1 MVAELGNMFMVLPYL
16 LFTIAGMLVI
26 FYVLRERK
34 GPSIP
39 NLTARRKHP
48 LRHLQVELN
57 RARKTAEEKAAA
69 EKAAAE
75 KGEESPK
82 EPEAPKREPRRSDG
96 PRRLRRLK

>member
-1 MVAELGNMFMVLPYL
+1 MLAELGNLFLVLPYL
-16 LFTIAGMLVI
+16 GFTIAGMLVI
-26 FYVLRERK
+26 FFVLREQK

-57 RARKTAEEKAAA
+57 RVKKDAQER
-69 EKAAAE
+69 AAAE
-75 KGEESPK
+75 KGKEEKSAEPDKPK
-82 EPEAPKREPRRSDG
+82 RAPKRDDG

>member
-1 MVAELGNMFMVLPYL
+1 MVAELGNFFAVMPYM
-16 LFTIAGMLVI
+16 LFALGGMLVI
-26 FYVLRERK
+26 FYVLREGK

-57 RARKTAEEKAAA
+57 RVKKEAQEKAAA
-69 EKAAAE
+69 EKPEEE
-75 KGEESPK
+75 KKPEEPGPK
-82 EPEAPKREPRRSDG
+82 PAPRRDNG

>member
-1 MVAELGNMFMVLPYL
+1 MVAELGNFFAVMPYM
-16 LFTIAGMLVI
+16 LFTIAGLLVI
-26 FYVLRERK
+26 FYVLREGK
-34 GPSIP
+34 GPSVP

-57 RARKTAEEKAAA
+57 KARKVAQEK
-69 EKAAAE
+69 EAAE

-82 EPEAPKREPRRSDG
+82 EPETPRREPRRNDG

>member
-1 MVAELGNMFMVLPYL
+1 MVAEPGNMFVVLPYL

-26 FYVLRERK
+26 VYVLRERK

-69 EKAAAE
+69 EKS
-75 KGEESPK
+75 EESPK

>member
-1 MVAELGNMFMVLPYL
+1 MVAELGNMFVVLPYL
-16 LFTIAGMLVI
+16 LFTVAGMLVI

-57 RARKTAEEKAAA
+57 RARKTAED
-69 EKAAAE
+69 KAAAE
-75 KGEESPK
+75 KGEEAKPK
-82 EPEAPKREPRRSDG
+82 PEEPGPKREPRRSDG